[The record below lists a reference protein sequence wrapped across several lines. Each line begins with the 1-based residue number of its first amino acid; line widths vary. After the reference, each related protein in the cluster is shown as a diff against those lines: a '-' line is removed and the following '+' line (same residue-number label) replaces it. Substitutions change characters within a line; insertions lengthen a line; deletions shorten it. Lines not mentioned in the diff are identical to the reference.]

1 MSFLPERNYQIGDL
15 VYVYRYKGMYL
26 VGLIEKI
33 DQFGNYHV
41 WILNDCDNIFY
52 LNRFITSA
60 DKFLS
65 MIS

>member
-41 WILNDCDNIFY
+41 
-52 LNRFITSA
+52 
-60 DKFLS
+60 
-65 MIS
+65 